1 MISRSIRR
9 VGRAGKVGGVG
20 LLLTLALALSGC
32 GDSEPKRSGEFKL
45 NPGDFYCT
53 GYKEGSVGNAN
64 LLPGDHYW
72 EGTLGQD
79 CDS

>member
-1 MISRSIRR
+1 MILRSIRR

-20 LLLTLALALSGC
+20 LLLALAFTLTAC

-53 GYKEGSVGNAN
+53 GYKEGSVGDAT
-64 LLPGDHYW
+64 LRPGDHYW

>member
-9 VGRAGKVGGVG
+9 AKRAGTVAGAGFV
-20 LLLTLALALSGC
+20 LALAFTLTAC
-32 GDSEPKRSGEFKL
+32 GDEEPKRSGEFKL

-53 GYKEGSVGNAN
+53 GYKEGSVGDTN

-72 EGTLGQD
+72 EGTLGQN
-79 CDS
+79 CEN

>member
-1 MISRSIRR
+1 MISRLIRR
-9 VGRAGKVGGVG
+9 AGRAGRVAGIG
-20 LLLTLALALSGC
+20 LLLALAFTLTAC

>member
-1 MISRSIRR
+1 MISRSIHRA
-9 VGRAGKVGGVG
+9 GRAGKVAGAG
-20 LLLTLALALSGC
+20 LLLALVFALSAC
-32 GDSEPKRSGEFKL
+32 GDDEPKRSGEFKL

-53 GYKEGSVGNAN
+53 GYKEGSVGDTN

>member
-1 MISRSIRR
+1 MISRSIRSA
-9 VGRAGKVGGVG
+9 GRAGKVAGAG
-20 LLLTLALALSGC
+20 LLLALVFALSGC
-32 GDSEPKRSGEFKL
+32 GDDEPKRSGEFKL

-53 GYKEGSVGNAN
+53 GYKEGSAGNTN

>member
-1 MISRSIRR
+1 MVLRSIRR
-9 VGRAGKVGGVG
+9 AGRAGKVAGAG
-20 LLLTLALALSGC
+20 LVLALALTLTAC
-32 GDSEPKRSGEFKL
+32 GDDTPKKSGEFKL

>member
-9 VGRAGKVGGVG
+9 AGRAGKVGGVG
-20 LLLTLALALSGC
+20 LLLTLAFALSAC

-53 GYKEGSVGNAN
+53 GYKEGSVGNTN

-79 CDS
+79 CDQ